1 MPAKYSA
8 EEMARKVNARYRG
21 GEFFMKC
28 PCHIDS
34 QPSLS
39 FRDDQHTGKVILTC
53 HAGCDNNDIIMA
65 LAEMGLWDTSQPGRG
80 SAIYYSY
87 NDLNGNELYR
97 VLRYEDKKFPV
108 GRMIDG
114 SFESGLDDVEPVLY
128 RLDELCKASIDE
140 YVFIA
145 EGEKDA
151 DTASRIGLIAT
162 TNYGGGNPDKWL
174 ESYNHRLKGRKIVL
188 LEDNDKMGVRRVT
201 ELAKKLSPIA
211 QSVLIITFKEM
222 KKGADLTDWVE
233 EREAEGVGTAEMK
246 KLLMNMIYSD
256 NTSSVLPQFKSKSLA
271 QMRDEMNNNAE
282 VKWLLEKSLPV
293 NEPFG
298 LIGDPGAGKST
309 IALGLGSRLIAWR
322 VAERIKR
329 GKILYLLLEGN
340 ARNIISAAQE
350 LQIDPNDVIVLCDDS
365 NSTRLDLADK
375 NVRNGVI
382 EQILAYEKEFGV
394 ALVIFDSFSATSS
407 GISINDPKIAVVMQE
422 LNSALDRPGIPIAY
436 INHCKKGT
444 KSDEKRAV
452 NISLGSGTF
461 LGQVRTAFLITID
474 EILPSVRKLCLIKS
488 NRVSAPDAERDYYFF
503 KHANF
508 AQFVSAEEY
517 SKYLPSDDAGVDAAM
532 TMKAKA
538 KRIIMNLFI
547 NEGRDMIPSQEIMAL
562 AESNSVSSKVMT
574 EALQQMRVE
583 KVKKKDCWFRYWPM
597 RNLFMGTSSN
607 ESHELKMIAESQDD
621 SIQVEYAPDA
631 QVMQT
636 SRSYLFVAMFD
647 GIIAEDMAE
656 GFVVIRLRLD
666 QNPYGYCFK
675 LHGEKADN
683 FSKLVN
689 IHKLVANGDIVHVL
703 TETFHVNPSAA
714 TIDAPMPC
722 LDAWPRIVE

>member
-1 MPAKYSA
+1 
-8 EEMARKVNARYRG
+8 
-21 GEFFMKC
+21 
-28 PCHIDS
+28 
-34 QPSLS
+34 
-39 FRDDQHTGKVILTC
+39 
-53 HAGCDNNDIIMA
+53 
-65 LAEMGLWDTSQPGRG
+65 
-80 SAIYYSY
+80 
-87 NDLNGNELYR
+87 
-97 VLRYEDKKFPV
+97 
-108 GRMIDG
+108 
-114 SFESGLDDVEPVLY
+114 
-128 RLDELCKASIDE
+128 
-140 YVFIA
+140 
-145 EGEKDA
+145 
-151 DTASRIGLIAT
+151 
-162 TNYGGGNPDKWL
+162 
-174 ESYNHRLKGRKIVL
+174 
-188 LEDNDKMGVRRVT
+188 MGVRRVT

-211 QSVLIITFKEM
+211 QSVSTIAFREM
-222 KKGADLTDWVE
+222 QKGADLTAWVE
-233 EREAEGVGTAEMK
+233 EREAEGVGPAAMK

-256 NTSSVLPQFKSKSLA
+256 NTSSVLPQFNSKSLA
-271 QMRDEMNNNAE
+271 QMAEEMNNNAE
-282 VKWLLEKSLPV
+282 VKWLLNNSLPV

-322 VAERIKR
+322 ESERIKR

-350 LQIDPNDVIVLCDDS
+350 LQINPNDVIVLCDVH
-365 NSTRLDLADK
+365 NSTRLDMADK
-375 NVRNGVI
+375 KVRDDVI
-382 EQILAYEKEFGV
+382 KQIFFYEEEFGV
-394 ALVIFDSFSATSS
+394 ALVIFDSFSAASS

-461 LGQVRTAFLITID
+461 LGQVRTAFLITLD

-488 NRVSAPDAERDYYFF
+488 NRLSAPDPERDYYFF

-517 SKYLPSDDAGVDAAM
+517 LKYLPSEDEGVDPAMAM
-532 TMKAKA
+532 TMKARA

-547 NEGRDMIPSQEIMAL
+547 NEGRELIPAQEIKAL
-562 AESNSVSSKVMT
+562 AASNSVSSKVMN
-574 EALQQMRVE
+574 EALAEMQV
-583 KVKKKDCWFRYWPM
+583 KAVKKKDCWFRHWPM
-597 RNLFMGTSSN
+597 RKLFMGASGD
-607 ESHELKMIAESQDD
+607 ESHELKLMIAESQVDG
-621 SIQVEYAPDA
+621 IQVEYAPDV

-636 SRSYLFVAMFD
+636 SKKYLFVAMFD
-647 GIIAEDMAE
+647 GIVAEDMAE
-656 GFVVIRLRLD
+656 GFVVIKLRLD

-703 TETFHVNPSAA
+703 TETFHVNPDAA

-722 LDAWPRIVE
+722 LDVWPRIVE